1 MGVMPCGLPPV
12 KKLYRA
18 ANLPDAHLLRGL
30 LGQAGIEAHVFNEN
44 AQSGVGQLP
53 FTEAWP
59 EVWVS
64 EDRDLP
70 RAREIV
76 LAFERTPRCVGQLA
90 LPRLHGGEPR
100 HLPAVLELWRSLG

>member
-1 MGVMPCGLPPV
+1 M

-18 ANLPDAHLLRGL
+18 ANLPDAHILRGL
-30 LGQAGIEAHVFNEN
+30 LAQAGIQAHVFNEN
-44 AQSGVGQLP
+44 AQGGLGQLP

-64 EDRDLP
+64 EDRDLG

-76 LAFERTPRCVGQLA
+76 QAFECSPEVIESVRCPACTEENPTSFQLCWSC
-90 LPRLHGGEPR
+90 GK
-100 HLPAVLELWRSLG
+100 SLG

>member
-1 MGVMPCGLPPV
+1 V

-30 LGQAGIEAHVFNEN
+30 LVQAGIQAHVFNEN
-44 AQSGVGQLP
+44 AQGGLGQLP

-64 EDRDLP
+64 EDHDLG
-70 RAREIV
+70 RAQEIV
-76 LAFERTPRCVGQLA
+76 QAFECSPEVSASVRCPACAEENPTSFQLCWSC
-90 LPRLHGGEPR
+90 GTSFG
-100 HLPAVLELWRSLG
+100 

>member
-1 MGVMPCGLPPV
+1 VSAPILPV

-18 ANLPDAHLLRGL
+18 ANLPDAHIVRGL
-30 LGQAGIEAHVFNEN
+30 LTQAGIEAHVFNEN
-44 AQSGVGQLP
+44 AQGGLGQLP

-64 EDRDLP
+64 EDRDLV

-76 LAFERTPRCVGQLA
+76 RTFECSPEISTSVRCPACAEDNPGSFQLCWSC
-90 LPRLHGGEPR
+90 GT
-100 HLPAVLELWRSLG
+100 SLG

>member
-1 MGVMPCGLPPV
+1 M

-18 ANLPDAHLLRGL
+18 ASLPEAHLLRGL
-30 LGQAGIEAHVFNEN
+30 LAQAGIPSYVFNEN
-44 AQSGVGQLP
+44 AQGGLGQLP

-64 EDRDLP
+64 EDRDLA

-76 LAFERTPRCVGQLA
+76 RAFECAPDTACSVRCPACQEENPGSFQLCWSCGA
-90 LPRLHGGEPR
+90 P
-100 HLPAVLELWRSLG
+100 LG

>member
-1 MGVMPCGLPPV
+1 M

-18 ANLPDAHLLRGL
+18 ANLPEAHILRGL
-30 LGQAGIEAHVFNEN
+30 LAQAGIEAHVFNEN
-44 AQSGVGQLP
+44 AQGGLGQLP

-64 EDRDLP
+64 EDRDLR

-76 LAFERTPRCVGQLA
+76 QAFECLPEVTACIHCPACAEENPISFQLCWSC
-90 LPRLHGGEPR
+90 GT
-100 HLPAVLELWRSLG
+100 SLGQ

>member
-1 MGVMPCGLPPV
+1 MAARFRTLLAV
-12 KKLYRA
+12 KKLYHA

-64 EDRDLP
+64 RDRALP

-76 LAFERTPRCVGQLA
+76 QAFECT
-90 LPRLHGGEPR
+90 
-100 HLPAVLELWRSLG
+100 PAVSTMLRCPGCAEENPGTFQLCWNCGASLG

>member
-1 MGVMPCGLPPV
+1 MVAVVALKPM

-44 AQSGVGQLP
+44 AQGGVGQLP

-59 EVWVS
+59 EVWIS
-64 EDRDLP
+64 EERDLR
-70 RAREIV
+70 RAREV
-76 LAFERTPRCVGQLA
+76 VQAFEQAPAAAGALRCSSCGEENPNTFQLC
-90 LPRLHGGEPR
+90 
-100 HLPAVLELWRSLG
+100 

>member
-1 MGVMPCGLPPV
+1 M

-18 ANLPDAHLLRGL
+18 ANLPDAHILRGL
-30 LGQAGIEAHVFNEN
+30 LAQAGIQAHVFNEN
-44 AQSGVGQLP
+44 AQGGLGQLP

-64 EDRDLP
+64 EDRDLI

-76 LAFERTPRCVGQLA
+76 QAFECSPEASASVRCPACTEENPSSFQLCWSC
-90 LPRLHGGEPR
+90 GK
-100 HLPAVLELWRSLG
+100 SLG

>member
-1 MGVMPCGLPPV
+1 V

-18 ANLPDAHLLRGL
+18 ANLPDAHILRGL
-30 LGQAGIEAHVFNEN
+30 LAQAGIQAHVFNEN
-44 AQSGVGQLP
+44 AQGGLGQLP

-64 EDRDLP
+64 EDRDLI

-76 LAFERTPRCVGQLA
+76 QAFERSPEVSASVRCPGCAEDNPSSFQLCWSCGA
-90 LPRLHGGEPR
+90 
-100 HLPAVLELWRSLG
+100 SLG